1 MSAFLKWWLLITLT
15 VVGLSIAAY
24 FNFIQ
29 FLYAHDLTKL
39 SVAILALFAATTSVI
54 GYKIWKERDVKKKK
68 YGYDVEWF
76 VSEMMISLGMIGT
89 VIGFIIM
96 LGSLSDITTF
106 DVSLLQG
113 VLTTMG
119 SGMGVALYTTLSAL
133 VTGVL
138 IALQY
143 FNLENGCE
151 ELFSVLNQ
159 VSEVSLDNSL

>member
-89 VIGFIIM
+89 VIGFIYM
-96 LGSLSDITTF
+96 LYSVFSSLNIADTLA
-106 DVSLLQG
+106 VQQSLGKMAQG
-113 VLTTMG
+113 MGTALLTT
-119 SGMGVALYTTLSAL
+119 L
-133 VTGVL
+133 VGLVSSVL
-138 IALQY
+138 IKSQLVMV
-143 FNLENGCE
+143 ENE
-151 ELFSVLNQ
+151 RKV
-159 VSEVSLDNSL
+159 

>member
-39 SVAILALFAATTSVI
+39 SVAILALFAATSSVI

-89 VIGFIIM
+89 VIGFIYM
-96 LGSLSDITTF
+96 LYSVFSSLNIADTLA
-106 DVSLLQG
+106 VQQSLGKMAQG
-113 VLTTMG
+113 MGTALLTT
-119 SGMGVALYTTLSAL
+119 L
-133 VTGVL
+133 VGLVSSVL
-138 IALQY
+138 IKSQLVMV
-143 FNLENGCE
+143 ENE
-151 ELFSVLNQ
+151 RKV
-159 VSEVSLDNSL
+159 

>member
-39 SVAILALFAATTSVI
+39 SVAILALFAATSSVI
-54 GYKIWKERDVKKKK
+54 GYKLWKERDVKKKK

-89 VIGFIIM
+89 VIGFIYM
-96 LGSLSDITTF
+96 LYSVFSSLNITDTMA
-106 DVSLLQG
+106 VQESLGKMAQG
-113 VLTTMG
+113 MGTALLTT
-119 SGMGVALYTTLSAL
+119 L
-133 VTGVL
+133 VGLVS
-138 IALQY
+138 
-143 FNLENGCE
+143 
-151 ELFSVLNQ
+151 SVLVKSQLVMVENERK
-159 VSEVSLDNSL
+159 V

>member
-39 SVAILALFAATTSVI
+39 SVAILALFAATSSVI
-54 GYKIWKERDVKKKK
+54 GYKLWKERDVKKKK

-89 VIGFIIM
+89 VIGFIYM
-96 LGSLSDITTF
+96 LYSVFSSLNITDTMA
-106 DVSLLQG
+106 VQESLGKMAQG
-113 VLTTMG
+113 MGTALLTT
-119 SGMGVALYTTLSAL
+119 L
-133 VTGVL
+133 VGLVSSVL
-138 IALQY
+138 IKSQLVMV
-143 FNLENGCE
+143 ENE
-151 ELFSVLNQ
+151 RKV
-159 VSEVSLDNSL
+159 

>member
-39 SVAILALFAATTSVI
+39 SVAILALFAATSSVI

-89 VIGFIIM
+89 VIGFIYM
-96 LGSLSDITTF
+96 LYSVFSSLNITDTLA
-106 DVSLLQG
+106 VQQSLGKMAQG
-113 VLTTMG
+113 MGTALLTT
-119 SGMGVALYTTLSAL
+119 L
-133 VTGVL
+133 VGLVSSVL
-138 IALQY
+138 IKSQLVMV
-143 FNLENGCE
+143 ENE
-151 ELFSVLNQ
+151 RKV
-159 VSEVSLDNSL
+159 

>member
-39 SVAILALFAATTSVI
+39 SVAILALFAATSSVI
-54 GYKIWKERDVKKKK
+54 GYKLWKERDVKKKK

-89 VIGFIIM
+89 VIGFIYM
-96 LGSLSDITTF
+96 LYSVFSSLNIADTLA
-106 DVSLLQG
+106 VQQSLGKMAQG
-113 VLTTMG
+113 MGTALLTT
-119 SGMGVALYTTLSAL
+119 L
-133 VTGVL
+133 VGLVSSVL
-138 IALQY
+138 IKSQLVMV
-143 FNLENGCE
+143 ENE
-151 ELFSVLNQ
+151 RKV
-159 VSEVSLDNSL
+159 

>member
-89 VIGFIIM
+89 VIGFIYM
-96 LGSLSDITTF
+96 LYSVFSSLNITDTLA
-106 DVSLLQG
+106 VQQSLGKMAQG
-113 VLTTMG
+113 MGTALLTT
-119 SGMGVALYTTLSAL
+119 L
-133 VTGVL
+133 VGLVS
-138 IALQY
+138 
-143 FNLENGCE
+143 
-151 ELFSVLNQ
+151 SVLVKSQLVMVENERK
-159 VSEVSLDNSL
+159 V

>member
-39 SVAILALFAATTSVI
+39 SVAILALFAATSSVI
-54 GYKIWKERDVKKKK
+54 GYKLWKERDVKKKK

-89 VIGFIIM
+89 VIGFIYM
-96 LGSLSDITTF
+96 LYSVFSSLNIADTMA
-106 DVSLLQG
+106 VQESLGKMAQG
-113 VLTTMG
+113 MGTALLTT
-119 SGMGVALYTTLSAL
+119 L
-133 VTGVL
+133 VGLVS
-138 IALQY
+138 
-143 FNLENGCE
+143 
-151 ELFSVLNQ
+151 SVLVKSQLVMVENERK
-159 VSEVSLDNSL
+159 V